1 MICGKPALN
10 GIMVVA
16 MTRSASDRVDHD
28 FLSDRADE
36 IMRRLHFLKR
46 G

>member
-16 MTRSASDRVDHD
+16 VSGGAYDWVDHD
-28 FLSDRADE
+28 VLSDRADE
-36 IMRRLHFLKR
+36 IMRQL
-46 G
+46 